1 VTDTA
6 IPASSPDTTGGA
18 DASAL
23 DPWRTFTGTQW
34 RLTVDVRD
42 FIQQNYEPYDG
53 DAGFLAGATDRTR
66 GLWAKLSDLMVVER
80 ERGVLDVDV
89 HTPASITS
97 HSPGYIDKD
106 AEIIVGLQTDAPL
119 KRAIMPNGG
128 WRMVENGLKAY
139 GFEADPQVREIFT
152 KYRKTH
158 NDGVFD
164 AYTPEIMAARRSG
177 VVTGLPDAYG
187 RGRIIGDYRRV
198 PLYGVTRLVE
208 RKKQE
213 KAALEV
219 LHSTDDVIRDR
230 EELSEQIRALGE
242 LVEMAAS
249 YGFDVSRPA
258 GTAQEAVQWLY
269 LAYLAAVK
277 EQNGAAMSLGRVST
291 FLDVYLA
298 RDLAEG
304 RITEEF
310 AQEIVDDFVIKLRI
324 VRFLRT
330 PEYDELFSG
339 DPTWVT
345 EAIGGVGVDG
355 RPLVTRTSFRFLQ
368 TLYTL
373 GPAPEPN
380 LTVFWSPALPE
391 GFKEFAA
398 QVSIDTSSIQYEN
411 DELMRARFGDDTAIA
426 CCVSAMPVGHQMQ
439 FFGARVNVA
448 KALLYALN
456 GGRDEISG
464 EQIAE
469 VGSPVTGEVLEID
482 EVLDKFDQTLE
493 WLARVYVNALNVIH
507 YMHDKY
513 AYERVEMAL
522 HDYAPDRT
530 LACGIAGL
538 SVLAD
543 SLSAIKYATVRPVRD
558 ESGLIVDFETEG
570 TFPCFGNNDDEVDQ
584 LAVWVV
590 ETFMAKIR
598 KHPAYRNARHT
609 QSVLTIT
616 SNVVYGKKTGN
627 TPDGRRKGEPFAPGA
642 NPMHGRD
649 KKGLVAAALSVAKLP
664 YEDSEDGISLTASLM
679 PSVLGKV
686 GAEQVKTL
694 VGIMDGY
701 MSAEGFHMNVNVLNR
716 DTLLDAMEHP
726 ENYPQLTIR
735 VSGYAVNFVRLT
747 REQQK
752 DVISRT
758 FHMNL

>member
-1 VTDTA
+1 MIEDQMTDTA
-6 IPASSPDTTGGA
+6 LSTTGT
-18 DASAL
+18 DAEPNA
-23 DPWRTFTGTQW
+23 WRGFRGTQW
-34 RLTVDVRD
+34 QITVDVRD
-42 FIQQNYEPYDG
+42 FIQQNYQPYEG
-53 DAGFLAGATDRTR
+53 DHAFLTGATKRTR
-66 GLWAKLSDLMVVER
+66 LLWEQLSILMTHER
-80 ERGVLDVDV
+80 ERGILDVDV
-89 HTPASITS
+89 STPSSITS
-97 HSPGYIDKD
+97 HAPGYIDKD
-106 AEIIVGLQTDAPL
+106 SELIVGLQTDAPL

-128 WRMVENGLKAY
+128 YRMVEAGLTAFGY
-139 GFEADPQVREIFT
+139 EPDPQVREVFT

-164 AYTPEIMAARRSG
+164 AYTPEIMEARRSG
-177 VVTGLPDAYG
+177 IVTGLPDAYG

-198 PLYGVTRLVE
+198 ALYGVDRLLE
-208 RKKQE
+208 RKRQE
-213 KAALEV
+213 KAALDL
-219 LHSTDDVIRDR
+219 LHSTDEVIRDR
-230 EELSEQIRALGE
+230 EELAEQIRALGE
-242 LVEMAAS
+242 LVEMSAS
-249 YGFDVSRPA
+249 YGFDVTRPA
-258 GTAQEAVQWLY
+258 RTAQEAVQWLY

-291 FLDVYLA
+291 FLDVYLQ
-298 RDLAEG
+298 RDLDEG
-304 RITEEF
+304 RITETF
-310 AQEIVDDFVIKLRI
+310 AQELVDDVVMKLRI

-330 PEYDELFSG
+330 PDYDALFSG

-345 EAIGGVGVDG
+345 EAIGGIGEDG

-368 TLYTL
+368 TLYNL

-391 GFKEFAA
+391 GFKRFAA
-398 QVSIDTSSIQYEN
+398 KVSIDTSSIQYEN
-411 DELMRARFGDDTAIA
+411 DELMRPRFGDDTAIA
-426 CCVSAMPVGHQMQ
+426 CCVSAMPVGKQMQ

-464 EQIAE
+464 ARVAD
-469 VGSPVTGEVLEID
+469 VGDPVTA
-482 EVLDKFDQTLE
+482 EVLDFGETVEKFDEMLE
-493 WLARVYVNALNVIH
+493 WLARIYVNALNVIH

-513 AYERVEMAL
+513 AYERIEMAL
-522 HDYAPDRT
+522 HDYAPQRT

-538 SVLAD
+538 SVVAD
-543 SLSAIKYATVRPVRD
+543 SLSAIKFATVRPIRD
-558 ESGLIVDFETEG
+558 ETGLIVDFETEG
-570 TFPCFGNNDDEVDQ
+570 TFPCFGNNDDDVDRI
-584 LAVWVV
+584 AVWVV
-590 ETFMAKIR
+590 ETFMEKIR
-598 KHPAYRNARHT
+598 KHPAYRDATHT

-627 TPDGRRKGEPFAPGA
+627 TPDGRRMGEPFAPGA

-679 PSVLGKV
+679 PSVLGKT
-686 GAEQVKTL
+686 EDEKTATM
-694 VGIMDGY
+694 VGILDGY
-701 MSAEGFHMNVNVLNR
+701 MSADGFHMNVNVLNR

-747 REQQK
+747 KEQQK
-752 DVISRT
+752 DVINRT